1 MRFANRYVEEKSPI
15 FILNFLNMN
24 IWSAWN
30 KPSTFSTVPARWE
43 VQSSAD
49 IMKSNYRYLLH
60 YIIII
65 ASRKH
70 HKLSGS
76 VRVRKNL
83 KSQYIWKNVFHSLE
97 NSALEEIYL
106 KKNCSRITSCWFD
119 CHRSNGIIILLQCR
133 QSRFTLI
140 SLENIYCFLAKTSQ
154 SKERPSQI

>member
-60 YIIII
+60 YIII

-70 HKLSGS
+70 HTAF
-76 VRVRKNL
+76 RVCTGQEK
-83 KSQYIWKNVFHSLE
+83 
-97 NSALEEIYL
+97 LEESIYL
-106 KKNCSRITSCWFD
+106 KKCFSFPRKFSIRRNLFKKNCSRITSCWFD